1 MLSTAVRSILNNAPI
16 LVGDETL
23 LKPALSLMTSYR
35 LVIEEIKDSE
45 AITCSGSAITDLGEL
60 PSASVGRRDGGESRH
75 PTESPICSGLHKSR
89 ISQGQHRRF
98 ASAIADFNLAVRLDA
113 PAMSSWLL

>member
-45 AITCSGSAITDLGEL
+45 AITSSGSAITDLGEL
-60 PSASVGRRDGGESRH
+60 PSASVGRRDGGD
-75 PTESPICSGLHKSR
+75 
-89 ISQGQHRRF
+89 Q
-98 ASAIADFNLAVRLDA
+98 
-113 PAMSSWLL
+113 